1 MRTTLYVLAALLFCL
16 GCASA
21 QIIPY
26 ISNPPIGP
34 ASILPIGPGGSSGS
48 APPPLTGALLLE
60 DGSSILLL
68 EDGSSDLCLEGG
80 C

>member
-1 MRTTLYVLAALLFCL
+1 MSASIKGTALVAALLLIATGARSDGIGSFNN
-16 GCASA
+16 GAGIFGGMWGA
-21 QIIPY
+21 GKVTVT
-26 ISNPPIGP
+26 PPV
-34 ASILPIGPGGSSGS
+34 S
-48 APPPLTGALLLE
+48 GALLLE